1 MRQINILLIIFTS
14 MFFLSACQTSKLV
27 GLKPQ
32 VWEGDENKAKVTRGA
47 YHTTFDTAEVA
58 SAHCA
63 QYGKMAKL
71 VEEVNIWELPNT
83 DKYACVKPE

>member
-1 MRQINILLIIFTS
+1 MKNIVCISIVLASLLV
-14 MFFLSACQTSKLV
+14 LSGCKTSKLI

-32 VWEGDENKAKVTRGA
+32 VWEGDENRAEVTRGA

-58 SAHCA
+58 SEHCA
-63 QYGKMAKL
+63 KYGKMAKL

-83 DKYACVKPE
+83 DKYACEKPQ